1 MGADDRVS
9 GGLNENHRRRLYA
22 TSRYLDKLLVSIEG
36 VLNVSESGALFH
48 RFDQVLP
55 SETRTAII
63 ERIERLRQ
71 TIVETLARHGIG
83 LPAPSGD
90 QAFAIQ
96 ADLRF
101 MDDTLEELL
110 PQHMKGYGPL
120 SPEAAASLERIVHDL
135 REGLTSIHAL
145 VDAAQDPAASPRR
158 RPHPHRGTSPGGRA

>member
-1 MGADDRVS
+1 MATDERAP

-22 TSRYLDKLLVSIEG
+22 TCRYLDKLLVSIEG
-36 VLNVSESGALFH
+36 VLNVSDSRALFH

-55 SETRTAII
+55 SETRTTII
-63 ERIERLRQ
+63 GRIEWLRQ

-83 LPAPSGD
+83 LPAPPGD
-90 QAFAIQ
+90 QAFAIE

-135 REGLTSIHAL
+135 REGLTSIHVL
-145 VDAAQDPAASPRR
+145 VDAAKDPAASSPRLPPPRR
-158 RPHPHRGTSPGGRA
+158 GPLRGA

>member
-1 MGADDRVS
+1 MVADDRAP

-22 TSRYLDKLLVSIEG
+22 TCRYLDKLLVSIEG
-36 VLNVSESGALFH
+36 VLNVSDSGALFH

-55 SETRTAII
+55 SETRTTII

-71 TIVETLARHGIG
+71 TIVETLAGHGIG

-90 QAFAIQ
+90 QSFAIE

-135 REGLTSIHAL
+135 REGLSSIHVL
-145 VDAAQDPAASPRR
+145 VDAAKDPAASSPRLPPP
-158 RPHPHRGTSPGGRA
+158 RPGPL